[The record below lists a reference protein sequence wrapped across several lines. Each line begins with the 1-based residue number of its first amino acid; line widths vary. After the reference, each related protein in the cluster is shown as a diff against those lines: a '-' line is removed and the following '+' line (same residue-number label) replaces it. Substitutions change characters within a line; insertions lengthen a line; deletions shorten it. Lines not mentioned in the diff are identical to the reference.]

1 MLADKLKSV
10 VSSAGSR
17 GLFIGGGNWSQA
29 ETTMDYIEIS
39 TPGNA
44 TDFGDCT
51 GTRSAPATSNGSSE
65 RAIWAGGY
73 NADNSYRN
81 AIEYATISTPGNS
94 TDFGDMDT
102 TVVALQSCSNGTND
116 RGIFA
121 GGASG
126 GTRNAIKYVTISS
139 TGNAASFGTL
149 YNGYYQ
155 HTNAACSNG
164 TNDRGVFFSGHG
176 AYNRGI
182 EYITISSTGNGADF
196 GDTLALQ
203 GSGNAFGVTSGGSTS
218 NTTGERGLYFGGSY
232 ATQVNII
239 QYITINS
246 AGNSTDF
253 GDLTNAQHTIGGT
266 SSGQTGDT
274 AVVPAMDTGG
284 TDSSIDYFTISTTGN
299 ASTFGDL
306 SVARAKPGATSNA
319 D

>member
-1 MLADKLKSV
+1 MLADRLKSV
-10 VSSAGSR
+10 VVSSAASR

-102 TVVALQSCSNGTND
+102 TVIALQS
-116 RGIFA
+116 
-121 GGASG
+121 
-126 GTRNAIKYVTISS
+126 
-139 TGNAASFGTL
+139 
-149 YNGYYQ
+149 
-155 HTNAACSNG
+155 CSNG

-176 AYNRGI
+176 TYNRGI

-232 ATQVNII
+232 TTQVNII